1 MNFAP
6 RSFRASTL
14 PGRPVGRPS
23 STGEEPENPRARAL
37 IASKRYERSMMQHG
51 YNRGDFT
58 PTAYQS
64 KSTTSPAELSYQR
77 GKKINF
83 NEDIGFS

>member
-1 MNFAP
+1 MSFSP
-6 RSFRASTL
+6 RPFRESSL

-23 STGEEPENPRARAL
+23 STGDEPQNQRARAL
-37 IASKRYERSMMQHG
+37 IASKRYERSMMPHG
-51 YNRGDFT
+51 YNRGDYT

-64 KSTTSPAELSYQR
+64 KSTASPAELSYQR
-77 GKKINF
+77 GKKTNF